1 MQRIYLRYLPSD
13 FLTNPARSQLKTD
26 AESSEIKRSIRA
38 SVFPRPHVYDKRCV
52 QEVQHGG
59 RDEVQRQADVSCYSK
74 TLQLMRTMLHESH
87 AIYNSDELS
96 HGFPAN
102 VFLGD
107 I

>member
-13 FLTNPARSQLKTD
+13 FLTNSARSQLKTD
-26 AESSEIKRSIRA
+26 AESSGINRSIRA
-38 SVFPRPHVYDKRCV
+38 SVFPRPHVWCV

-59 RDEVQRQADVSCYSK
+59 RDEVQRQADVSCCRKGK
-74 TLQLMRTMLHESH
+74 TLQHMRTMLHESH

-96 HGFPAN
+96 HGIPAN
-102 VFLGD
+102 VLLGD